1 MKKACP
7 SLVLIPALKRECSS
21 GPASI
26 SDPDLEL
33 GVINSSTDL
42 RGSPEQINNRH
53 TAKIISHKCFA
64 TYGFKSD
71 IRYLSFY
78 IDKKKIKGLS
88 RTLAKWI

>member
-33 GVINSSTDL
+33 GVINSS
-42 RGSPEQINNRH
+42 RPKRESRANNRH
-53 TAKIISHKCFA
+53 TAKIIKVINALPHMA
-64 TYGFKSD
+64 
-71 IRYLSFY
+71 I
-78 IDKKKIKGLS
+78 KIKPSFCLS
-88 RTLAKWI
+88 T